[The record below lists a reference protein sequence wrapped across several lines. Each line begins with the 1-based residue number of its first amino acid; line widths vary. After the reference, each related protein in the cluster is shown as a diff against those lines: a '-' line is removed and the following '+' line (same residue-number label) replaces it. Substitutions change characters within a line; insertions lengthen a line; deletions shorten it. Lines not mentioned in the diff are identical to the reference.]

1 MLNFSKSVCH
11 VCFQLKQ
18 FFFSVTYNKIK
29 EKAKK
34 KMKKDVKKHA
44 DIKSAVMN
52 TKKKEKK
59 INQLVIKNQSKRN
72 NEYMKKKI

>member
-11 VCFQLKQ
+11 VCLF
-18 FFFSVTYNKIK
+18 VTYNKIK

-34 KMKKDVKKHA
+34 KKMKQDVKKHA

-52 TKKKEKK
+52 TKKREK
-59 INQLVIKNQSKRN
+59 N
-72 NEYMKKKI
+72 